1 MKAIRIAALAALVL
15 AAAAV
20 AGIGRPE
27 AAGGAEADQRHG
39 ITVTGTGRVDSVPNE
54 AMFSLGVTT
63 DGATAREALAANSA
77 AMRRVLAAL
86 DGAGVDAKD
95 VKTETVS
102 VGPDYEVD
110 GTGPSGFTARNSVS
124 VRIRDL
130 ARAGSVLD
138 AASRAGANEV
148 NGPMLSRTNRDEL
161 EAKALEDAV
170 ANARTRGEALAEA
183 AGVGLGRVTAIV
195 EGPSG
200 SPQPWMEMRASADTA
215 SSAPIRPGTEEIQAT
230 VTVTFAIE

>member
-1 MKAIRIAALAALVL
+1 MKAIRIAALAALLL

-27 AAGGAEADQRHG
+27 AAGGADADQRQG

-102 VGPDYEVD
+102 VGPDYEAN

-130 ARAGSVLD
+130 AKAGGVLD

-148 NGPMLSRTNRDEL
+148 NGPMLTRTNRDEL
-161 EAKALEDAV
+161 EAEALEDAV
-170 ANARTRGEALAEA
+170 ANARTRAEALAKA

-195 EGPSG
+195 EGSSG
-200 SPQPWMEMRASADTA
+200 SPPPWMEMRASSDTT
-215 SSAPIRPGTEEIQAT
+215 STAPVRPGTEEIQAT

>member
-1 MKAIRIAALAALVL
+1 MKAIQIAALAGLVL
-15 AAAAV
+15 AAAAL

-27 AAGGAEADQRHG
+27 TAGGADADQRLG

-54 AMFSLGVTT
+54 AMFSLGVST

-110 GTGPSGFTARNSVS
+110 GTGPSGFAARNSVS

-130 ARAGSVLD
+130 AKAGSVLD

-148 NGPMLSRTNRDEL
+148 NGPMLTRTNRDEL
-161 EAKALEDAV
+161 EAKALGDAV
-170 ANARTRGEALAEA
+170 ANARKRAGALAAA
-183 AGVGLGRVTAIV
+183 AGVELGSVTAIV
-195 EGPSG
+195 EGFSG
-200 SPQPWMEMRASADTA
+200 GPEPLMEARASADVA
-215 SSAPIRPGTEEIQAT
+215 SVAPIRPGTEEIQAT